1 MNQNSTFAT
10 RGIIRICLTRPHIL
24 AFLTLGHLQID
35 YGVTVNLYSLK
46 SNSSVHIYCEMSTP
60 RS

>member
-10 RGIIRICLTRPHIL
+10 RGIIRIYLTWPHIL
-24 AFLTLGHLQID
+24 AFSTLGHLQID